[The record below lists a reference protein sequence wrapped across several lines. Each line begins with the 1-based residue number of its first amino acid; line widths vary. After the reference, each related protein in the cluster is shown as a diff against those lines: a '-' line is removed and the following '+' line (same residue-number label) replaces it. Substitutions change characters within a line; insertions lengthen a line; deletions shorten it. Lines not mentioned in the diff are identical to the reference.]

1 MYEINKVNI
10 LKKIYYYKRNII
22 IVNVRCLL
30 FLIVK
35 IYLLG
40 LVYNINVLKN
50 VLFGVVDEVVEV
62 IYIFCVILIKVMNIM
77 IVKKR
82 ELVF

>member
-1 MYEINKVNI
+1 MLGVC
-10 LKKIYYYKRNII
+10 
-22 IVNVRCLL
+22 V

-77 IVKKR
+77 FIKKR
-82 ELVF
+82 EWVF